1 MSKVD
6 IIKKFA
12 SEVLAAENME
22 IGNPLILDEIT
33 FVPIIKHEIPREE
46 RDYLT
51 LSEAL
56 DEKVCKII
64 DKGTEV
70 AHIIFENTGNLP
82 ILIEEGEI
90 FKGQGTQDRMSV
102 ATIMVEPKSHME
114 IGVKCVHAPH
124 GLASGA
130 YFNYG
135 GKASRGMLNEL
146 RSMKFA
152 NAVSKIPAYAISQG
166 RVWDKVSEENAEEV
180 LTHEPQY
187 IKSVEKRQERA
198 KNRIKNIEFPKNT
211 VGVVVIN
218 AEGEFKG
225 FEIHR
230 SPHNFD
236 IRKNGIFESLEANI
250 SWDAKGKGPIK
261 EPKKYV
267 SILFEK
273 LRDLKEGKDA
283 MNQVEVEGLAI
294 NMDGISGEAYTATFY
309 SDVCPKCNEHKP
321 RKKLCPHCGF
331 SEHDSDELAYM
342 SLF

>member
-12 SEVLAAENME
+12 SEVLAAENMA
-22 IGNPLILDEIT
+22 IGNPLVMEEIT

-70 AHIIFENTGNLP
+70 AHIIFDNTGNLP

-102 ATIMVEPKSHME
+102 ATIMVEPTSHME

-124 GLASGA
+124 GLAGGA
-130 YFNYG
+130 NFAYG
-135 GKASRGMLNEL
+135 GKASRGMLREL
-146 RSMKFA
+146 RTMKLA
-152 NAVSKIPAYAISQG
+152 NAMGKVPASAISQG
-166 RVWDKVSEENAEEV
+166 RVWDKVSEENAVES
-180 LTHEPQY
+180 LAHEPQY
-187 IKSVEKRQERA
+187 IKSVEKRQKRA
-198 KNRIKNIEFPKNT
+198 KKRIKKISFPKNT

-236 IRKNGIFESLEANI
+236 IRKDGIFESLEASI
-250 SWDAKGKGPIK
+250 SWDAKGSGPVK
-261 EPKKYV
+261 EPKKRV
-267 SILFEK
+267 STLFEK
-273 LRDLKEGKDA
+273 IQNLKDGKDV
-283 MNQVEVEGLAI
+283 MDQVEVEGLAI

-309 SDVCPKCNEHKP
+309 SDVCPECSANKP
-321 RKKLCPHCGF
+321 RKKICPHCGF
-331 SEHDSDELAYM
+331 SEQDSDEVAYM
-342 SLF
+342 SMF

>member
-12 SEVLAAENME
+12 GEVLAAENME
-22 IGNPLILDEIT
+22 IGNPLVMEEIT

-56 DEKVCKII
+56 QEKVCKIV

-70 AHIIFENTGNLP
+70 AHIVFDNLGNLP

-90 FKGQGTQDRMSV
+90 FKGEGTQDRMSV
-102 ATIMVEPKSHME
+102 ATVMVEPTSHME

-130 YFNYG
+130 YFGYG
-135 GKASRGMLNEL
+135 GKASRSMLGEL

-152 NAVSKIPAYAISQG
+152 NAMQDIPAFAIDQG
-166 RVWDKVSEENAEEV
+166 RVWNKVSEENTEE
-180 LTHEPQY
+180 LSTQEPQY
-187 IKSVEKRQERA
+187 IKSVEKRQKRA
-198 KNRIKNIEFPKNT
+198 KKRTKKVEFPKNT

-218 AEGEFKG
+218 ADGDFKG

-236 IRKNGIFESLEANI
+236 VRKDGIFESLEANI

-261 EPKKYV
+261 EPKRRV
-267 SILFEK
+267 SKLFEK
-273 LRDLKEGKDA
+273 LSQLKEGKDA
-283 MNQVEVEGLAI
+283 MGQVEVEGLAI

-309 SDVCPKCNEHKP
+309 SDNCPGCNTNKP
-321 RKKLCPHCGF
+321 RKKICPHCGF
-331 SEHDSDELAYM
+331 SEEDSDEMAYM